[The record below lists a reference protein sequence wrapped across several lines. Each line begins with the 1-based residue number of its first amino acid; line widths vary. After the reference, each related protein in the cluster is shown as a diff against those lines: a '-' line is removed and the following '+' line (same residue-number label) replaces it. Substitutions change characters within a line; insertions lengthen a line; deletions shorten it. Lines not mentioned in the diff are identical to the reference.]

1 MGRVAGIRPP
11 GSRAEGKGGGD
22 QDESRERRA
31 RWVVEEVF
39 LAVGAIDAWDLV
51 RLTLHEVVDIS
62 FRPVAF
68 VVPLDDLERDG
79 GGLPQ
84 TPVDEVTP
92 TRFAPRSAVVTQVTQ
107 RKEKTQDSQVRSDLR
122 QSEPPVC
129 SRVPADVSPV
139 PA

>member
-22 QDESRERRA
+22 QDDSRERRA
-31 RWVVEEVF
+31 RRVVEEVF

-68 VVPLDDLERDG
+68 VVPRDDLEREG

-92 TRFAPRSAVVTQVTQ
+92 TRFAPRSAVVTQVSQ
-107 RKEKTQDSQVRSDLR
+107 RKEKTQVPQGRPGFAKPIRVRAVACQPMS
-122 QSEPPVC
+122 PP
-129 SRVPADVSPV
+129 
-139 PA
+139 